1 MNNLQ
6 RIHCDTILYMVI
18 LIIGIIITYLIINNQ
33 NSFLNIDT

>member
-18 LIIGIIITYLIINNQ
+18 LIIGITLTYLIINNKI
-33 NSFLNIDT
+33 NILNIDA